1 MGFSIQQFSSQLQ
14 QTRAL
19 IGGNWCE
26 AASGRRFNVV
36 DPATGV
42 AIGSVPEMAAVDT
55 EHAIEAAATALPG
68 WRRQTAK
75 ERGAALRRWFAAVT
89 AAADELAAIVTAE
102 SGKPLPEA
110 RGEVAYAAA
119 FVEWAAEEARRTY
132 GEVIPPPQADK
143 RLLVIRQPI
152 GVAAAITPWNFPAAM
167 ILRKAAAALAAGCTL
182 VIKPAPQTP
191 LTALALGTLAEQAGL
206 PAGVLNVVTGSI
218 DSSRE
223 IGTAICESPTV
234 RALSFT
240 GSTAAG
246 ITLARQAAGT
256 VKKVSLEL
264 GGNASFIVFD
274 DADLDAAVAGAI
286 AAKFRNTGQT
296 CICAN
301 RLFVQ
306 AGIHDAF
313 LEKFA
318 AAAGRLQVGPGV
330 DAGVAVG
337 PLIDTRAVEKVTGL
351 VADATAAGG
360 RTLLGGGMHAR
371 GGTFFEP
378 TVISGAT
385 PKMRLAREEIFGPV
399 AAVFRFETEAEVLEL
414 ANATEFGLASYF
426 YSRDVGRCFRVAEA
440 LECGMVGINTGIIS
454 TEVAPFGG
462 VKASGLG
469 REGGRYG
476 LDEYQE
482 LKYLCFGEIS

>member
-1 MGFSIQQFSSQLQ
+1 MSQFFAERQQS
-14 QTRAL
+14 RAL
-19 IGGNWCE
+19 IGGTWCE
-26 AASGRRFNVV
+26 AASGRRLEVI

-42 AIGSVPEMAAVDT
+42 AIGSVPEMGAADT
-55 EHAIEAAATALPG
+55 GHAIEAAATALPR
-68 WRRQTAK
+68 WRQQTAK
-75 ERGAALRRWFAAVT
+75 ARGQLLRQWFEAVT
-89 AAADELAAIVTAE
+89 AATSDLAAIITAE
-102 SGKPLPEA
+102 SGKPLAEA

-119 FVEWAAEEARRTY
+119 FLEWYAEEARRAY
-132 GEVIPPPQADK
+132 GEVIPPPQPDK

-167 ILRKAAAALAAGCTL
+167 ILRKAAAALAAGCTM
-182 VIKPAPQTP
+182 VVKPAPQTP
-191 LTALALGTLAEQAGL
+191 LTALALATLAEQAGL
-206 PAGVLNVVTGSI
+206 PPGVLNVVTGSI

-240 GSTAAG
+240 GSTSAG
-246 ITLARQAAGT
+246 VALARQAAGT

-264 GGNASFIVFD
+264 GGNASFIVFE

-296 CICAN
+296 CVCAN

-306 AGIHDAF
+306 AGVHDAF
-313 LEKFA
+313 VEKFTA
-318 AAAGRLQVGPGV
+318 AVAHLRVGPGA
-330 DAGVAVG
+330 DDGVAVG
-337 PLIDTRAVEKVTGL
+337 PLIDNRAVEKVTGL
-351 VADATAAGG
+351 VADAISGGG
-360 RTLLGGGMHAR
+360 RTLLGGVTHGL

-378 TVISGAT
+378 TVITGAT
-385 PKMRLAREEIFGPV
+385 PAMRLAREEIFGPV

-414 ANATEFGLASYF
+414 ANDTEFGLASYF

-440 LECGMVGINTGIIS
+440 LECGMVGINTGILS

-462 VKASGLG
+462 VKSSGLG

-482 LKYLCFGEIS
+482 LKYLCFGDAS

>member
-1 MGFSIQQFSSQLQ
+1 MHQVFANLHQS
-14 QTRAL
+14 RAV
-19 IGGNWCE
+19 IGGSWCE
-26 AASGRRFNVV
+26 AASGRRLEVV

-42 AIGSVPEMAAVDT
+42 VIGSVPEMATIDA
-55 EHAIEAAATALPG
+55 EHAIEAAAIALPG
-68 WRRQTAK
+68 WRQQPAK
-75 ERGAALRRWFAAVT
+75 ARGQLLRRWFEVVTDAAE
-89 AAADELAAIVTAE
+89 DLAAIITAE
-102 SGKPLPEA
+102 SGKPLAEA
-110 RGEVAYAAA
+110 RGEVGYAAA
-119 FVEWAAEEARRTY
+119 FLEWYAEEARRAY
-132 GEVIPPPQADK
+132 GEVIPPHQADK

-167 ILRKAAAALAAGCTL
+167 ILRKAAAALAAGCTM
-182 VIKPAPQTP
+182 VVKPAPQTP
-191 LTALALGTLAEQAGL
+191 LTAIALAALAEQAGL

-218 DSSRE
+218 ESSRQ

-246 ITLARQAAGT
+246 VALAKQAAGT

-274 DADLDAAVAGAI
+274 DADLDAAVTGAM

-296 CICAN
+296 CVCAN

-313 LEKFA
+313 IERFTA
-318 AAAGRLQVGPGV
+318 AVADLKVGPGA
-330 DAGVAVG
+330 DDGVAVG
-337 PLIDTRAVEKVTGL
+337 PLIDGRAIEKVSGL

-360 RTLLGGGMHAR
+360 RTLLGGVRHSL

-385 PKMRLAREEIFGPV
+385 PAMRLAREEIFGPV

-440 LECGMVGINTGIIS
+440 LECGMVGINTGLLS

-462 VKASGLG
+462 VKSSGLG

-482 LKYLCFGEIS
+482 LKYLCFGDVS

>member
-1 MGFSIQQFSSQLQ
+1 MQQVFADLQ
-14 QTRAL
+14 QCLAI

-26 AASGRRFNVV
+26 AASGRRLEVI

-42 AIGSVPEMAAVDT
+42 IIGRVPEMGAVDA
-55 EHAIEAAATALPG
+55 EHAIEAAGTALPG
-68 WRRQTAK
+68 WRQQTAK
-75 ERGAALRRWFAAVT
+75 ARGQALRRWFDAVT
-89 AAADELAAIVTAE
+89 AAAEELASIITAE
-102 SGKPLPEA
+102 SGKPLAEA
-110 RGEVAYAAA
+110 RGEVGYAAT
-119 FVEWAAEEARRTY
+119 FLEWYAEEARRAY
-132 GEVIPPPQADK
+132 GEVIPPPQTDK

-167 ILRKAAAALAAGCTL
+167 ILRKAAAALAAGCTM

-191 LTALALGTLAEQAGL
+191 LTALALASLAEQSGL
-206 PAGVLNVVTGSI
+206 PPGVLNVVTGSI

-246 ITLARQAAGT
+246 VALARQAAGT

-274 DADLDAAVAGAI
+274 DADLDAAVAGAM

-296 CICAN
+296 CVCAN

-306 AGIHDAF
+306 AGVHDSF
-313 LEKFA
+313 VEKLA
-318 AAAGRLQVGPGV
+318 AATANLKVGPGV
-330 DAGVAVG
+330 DEGVAVG
-337 PLIDTRAVEKVTGL
+337 PLIDSRAVDKVTGL

-360 RTLLGGGMHAR
+360 QTVLGGGPHPL

-385 PKMRLAREEIFGPV
+385 PAMRLAREEIFGPV
-399 AAVFRFETEAEVLEL
+399 AAIFRFETEAEVLEL

-440 LECGMVGINTGIIS
+440 LECGMVGINTGLIS

-462 VKASGLG
+462 IKSSGLG

-482 LKYLCFGEIS
+482 LKYLCFGAVS

>member
-1 MGFSIQQFSSQLQ
+1 MQQVSSELWRS
-14 QTRAL
+14 RAL

-26 AASGRRFNVV
+26 AESGQRLEVV
-36 DPATGV
+36 DPATGRS
-42 AIGSVPEMAAVDT
+42 IGSVPEMGAVET
-55 EHAIEAAATALPG
+55 GHAIEAAATALPG
-68 WRRQTAK
+68 WRQRPAK
-75 ERGAALRRWFAAVT
+75 ARGQLLRCWFEAVT
-89 AAADELAAIVTAE
+89 AATADLAAIITAE
-102 SGKPLPEA
+102 SGKPLAEA
-110 RGEVAYAAA
+110 RGEVGYAAA
-119 FVEWAAEEARRTY
+119 FLEWYGEEARRAY
-132 GEVIPPPQADK
+132 GEVIPPHQADK

-167 ILRKAAAALAAGCTL
+167 ILRKAAAALAAGCTM
-182 VIKPAPQTP
+182 VVKPAPQTP
-191 LTALALGTLAEQAGL
+191 LTALALAALAEQAGL
-206 PAGVLNVVTGSI
+206 PPGVLNVVTSSI
-218 DSSRE
+218 ESSRQ

-246 ITLARQAAGT
+246 VALARQAAGT

-274 DADLDAAVAGAI
+274 DADLDAAVAGAL

-296 CICAN
+296 CVCAN

-306 AGIHDAF
+306 AGVHDAF
-313 LEKFA
+313 VERFA
-318 AAAGRLQVGPGV
+318 AAVAQLKVGPGGE
-330 DAGVAVG
+330 DGVAVG
-337 PLIDTRAVEKVTGL
+337 PLIDNRAVEKVTGL
-351 VADATAAGG
+351 VTDAVTAGG
-360 RTLLGGGMHAR
+360 RPVLGGSPHSL

-378 TVISGAT
+378 TVITGAT
-385 PKMRLAREEIFGPV
+385 PAMRLAGEEIFGPV

-440 LECGMVGINTGIIS
+440 LECGMVGINTGILS

-462 VKASGLG
+462 VKSSGLG

-482 LKYLCFGEIS
+482 LKYLCFGEIA

>member
-1 MGFSIQQFSSQLQ
+1 MKLSQPSLVRNQ
-14 QTRAL
+14 AF
-19 IGGNWCE
+19 IGGRWCE
-26 AASGRRFNVV
+26 AASGRRLDVV

-42 AIGSVPEMAAVDT
+42 AIGSVPEMAAVDA

-68 WRRQTAK
+68 WRQQPAK
-75 ERGAALRRWFAAVT
+75 ARGQALRRWFEAVT
-89 AAADELAAIVTAE
+89 AAADDVAAIITAE
-102 SGKPLPEA
+102 SGKPLTEA

-119 FVEWAAEEARRTY
+119 FLEWYAEEARRAY
-132 GEVIPPPQADK
+132 GEVIPPHQADK

-167 ILRKAAAALAAGCTL
+167 ILRKAAAALAAGCTM
-182 VIKPAPQTP
+182 VVKPAPQTP
-191 LTALALGTLAEQAGL
+191 LTAVALAALAEQAGL
-206 PAGVLNVVTGSI
+206 ATGVLNLVTGGI
-218 DSSRE
+218 ESSRQ

-246 ITLARQAAGT
+246 VGLAKQAAGT

-274 DADLDAAVAGAI
+274 DADLDAAVAGAL

-296 CICAN
+296 CVCAN

-313 LEKFA
+313 VEKFA
-318 AAAGRLQVGPGV
+318 AAVTELKVGPGA
-330 DAGVAVG
+330 DEGVTVG
-337 PLIDTRAVEKVTGL
+337 PLIDGRAIEKVSGL

-360 RTLLGGGMHAR
+360 RTLLGGGSHPL

-378 TVISGAT
+378 TVICGAS
-385 PKMRLAREEIFGPV
+385 PAMRLAREEIFGPV

-426 YSRDVGRCFRVAEA
+426 FSRDVGRCFRVAEA
-440 LECGMVGINTGIIS
+440 LECGMVGINTGVLS

-482 LKYLCFGEIS
+482 LKYLCFGGV

>member
-1 MGFSIQQFSSQLQ
+1 MHQVFANLHQS
-14 QTRAL
+14 RAV
-19 IGGNWCE
+19 IGGSWCE
-26 AASGRRFNVV
+26 AASGRRLEVV
-36 DPATGV
+36 DPATGAV
-42 AIGSVPEMAAVDT
+42 IGSVPEMATIDA
-55 EHAIEAAATALPG
+55 EHAIEAAAIALPG
-68 WRRQTAK
+68 WRQQPAK
-75 ERGAALRRWFAAVT
+75 ARGQLLRRWFEVVTDAAE
-89 AAADELAAIVTAE
+89 DLAAIITAE
-102 SGKPLPEA
+102 SGKPLAEA
-110 RGEVAYAAA
+110 RGEVGYAAA
-119 FVEWAAEEARRTY
+119 FLEWYAEEARRAY
-132 GEVIPPPQADK
+132 GEVIPPHQADK

-167 ILRKAAAALAAGCTL
+167 ILRKAAAALAAGCTM
-182 VIKPAPQTP
+182 VVKPAPQTP
-191 LTALALGTLAEQAGL
+191 LTAIALAALAEQAGL

-218 DSSRE
+218 ESSRQ

-246 ITLARQAAGT
+246 VALAKQAAGT

-274 DADLDAAVAGAI
+274 DADLDAAVTGAM

-296 CICAN
+296 CVCAN

-313 LEKFA
+313 IERFTA
-318 AAAGRLQVGPGV
+318 AVADLKVGPGA
-330 DAGVAVG
+330 DDGVAVG
-337 PLIDTRAVEKVTGL
+337 PLIDGRAIEKVSGL

-360 RTLLGGGMHAR
+360 RTLLGGDRHSL

-385 PKMRLAREEIFGPV
+385 PAMRLAREEIFGPV

-440 LECGMVGINTGIIS
+440 LECGMVGINTGLLS

-462 VKASGLG
+462 VKSSGLG

-482 LKYLCFGEIS
+482 LKYLCFGDVS

>member
-102 SGKPLPEA
+102 SGKPLAEA

-191 LTALALGTLAEQAGL
+191 LTALARGTLAEQAGL

>member
-1 MGFSIQQFSSQLQ
+1 MSQFFAERQQS
-14 QTRAL
+14 RAL
-19 IGGNWCE
+19 IGGTWCE
-26 AASGRRFNVV
+26 AASGRRLEVI

-42 AIGSVPEMAAVDT
+42 AIGSVPEMGAVDT
-55 EHAIEAAATALPG
+55 GHAIEAAATALPR
-68 WRRQTAK
+68 WRQQTAK
-75 ERGAALRRWFAAVT
+75 ARGQLLRQWFEEVT
-89 AAADELAAIVTAE
+89 AAASDLAAIITAE
-102 SGKPLPEA
+102 SGKPVAEA

-119 FVEWAAEEARRTY
+119 FLEWYAEEARRAY
-132 GEVIPPPQADK
+132 GEVIPPPQPDK

-167 ILRKAAAALAAGCTL
+167 ILRKAAAALAAGCTM
-182 VIKPAPQTP
+182 VVKPAPQTP
-191 LTALALGTLAEQAGL
+191 LTALALAALAEQAGL
-206 PAGVLNVVTGSI
+206 PPGVLNVVTGSI

-240 GSTAAG
+240 GSTSAG
-246 ITLARQAAGT
+246 VALARQAAGT

-264 GGNASFIVFD
+264 GGNASFIVFE

-296 CICAN
+296 CVCAN

-306 AGIHDAF
+306 AGVHDAF
-313 LEKFA
+313 VEKFTA
-318 AAAGRLQVGPGV
+318 AVAQLKVGPGA
-330 DAGVAVG
+330 DEGVAVG
-337 PLIDTRAVEKVTGL
+337 PLIDSRAVEKVTGL
-351 VADATAAGG
+351 VTDAVAAGG
-360 RTLLGGGMHAR
+360 RPVLGGSPHSL

-378 TVISGAT
+378 TVITGAT
-385 PKMRLAREEIFGPV
+385 AAMRLAREEIFGPV

-426 YSRDVGRCFRVAEA
+426 YSRDIGRCFRVAEA
-440 LECGMVGINTGIIS
+440 LECGMVGINTGILS

-462 VKASGLG
+462 VKSSGLG
-469 REGGRYG
+469 RDGGRYG

-482 LKYLCFGEIS
+482 LKYLCFGEIA

>member
-1 MGFSIQQFSSQLQ
+1 MQQESSELQ
-14 QTRAL
+14 QSRAL

-26 AASGRRFNVV
+26 AASGQRLEVI

-42 AIGSVPEMAAVDT
+42 AIGSVPEMGVVDT
-55 EHAIEAAATALPG
+55 DHAIEAAATALPG
-68 WRRQTAK
+68 WRQQTAK
-75 ERGAALRRWFAAVT
+75 ARGQFLRQWFEAVT
-89 AAADELAAIVTAE
+89 AAAGELAAIITAE
-102 SGKPLPEA
+102 SGKPLAEA
-110 RGEVAYAAA
+110 RGEVGYAAA
-119 FVEWAAEEARRTY
+119 FLEWYAEEARRAY

-167 ILRKAAAALAAGCTL
+167 ILRKAAAALAAGCTM
-182 VIKPAPQTP
+182 VVKPAPQTP
-191 LTALALGTLAEQAGL
+191 LTALALARFAEQAGL
-206 PAGVLNVVTGSI
+206 PPGVLNIVTGSI
-218 DSSRE
+218 DSSRQ
-223 IGTAICESPTV
+223 IGTAICESLTV

-246 ITLARQAAGT
+246 VALARQAAGT

-274 DADLDAAVAGAI
+274 DADLEAAVAGAM

-296 CICAN
+296 CVCAN

-313 LEKFA
+313 VEKFA
-318 AAAGRLQVGPGV
+318 AAAGQLKVGPGV
-330 DAGVAVG
+330 DEAVAVG
-337 PLIDTRAVEKVTGL
+337 PLIDSRAVEKVSGL
-351 VADATAAGG
+351 VADAVSGGG
-360 RTLLGGGMHAR
+360 RTLLGGTTHGL

-378 TVISGAT
+378 TVITGAT
-385 PKMRLAREEIFGPV
+385 PAMRLAREEIFGPV

-426 YSRDVGRCFRVAEA
+426 FSRDVGRCFRVAEA

-462 VKASGLG
+462 VKSSGLG

-482 LKYLCFGEIS
+482 LKYLCFGDVL

>member
-1 MGFSIQQFSSQLQ
+1 MSQFFAEGQQS
-14 QTRAL
+14 RAL

-26 AASGRRFNVV
+26 AASGQRLDVI

-55 EHAIEAAATALPG
+55 DHAIEAAATALHR
-68 WRRQTAK
+68 WRQQTAK
-75 ERGAALRRWFAAVT
+75 ARGQLLRQWFEAVT
-89 AAADELAAIVTAE
+89 AATSDLAAIITAE
-102 SGKPLPEA
+102 SGKPLAEA

-119 FVEWAAEEARRTY
+119 FLEWYAEEARRAY
-132 GEVIPPPQADK
+132 GDVIPPHQADK

-167 ILRKAAAALAAGCTL
+167 ILRKAAAALAAGCTM
-182 VIKPAPQTP
+182 VVKPAPQTP
-191 LTALALGTLAEQAGL
+191 LTALALATLAEQAGL
-206 PAGVLNVVTGSI
+206 PPGVLNVVTGSI

-223 IGTAICESPTV
+223 IGAAICESPTV

-246 ITLARQAAGT
+246 VALARQAAGT

-274 DADLDAAVAGAI
+274 DADLDAAVAGALT
-286 AAKFRNTGQT
+286 AKFRNTGQT
-296 CICAN
+296 CVCAN

-306 AGIHDAF
+306 AEVHDAF
-313 LEKFA
+313 VEKFA
-318 AAAGRLQVGPGV
+318 AAVAQLNVGPGA
-330 DAGVAVG
+330 DEGVAVG
-337 PLIDTRAVEKVTGL
+337 PLIDSRAVEKVTGL
-351 VADATAAGG
+351 VADAVAAGG
-360 RTLLGGGMHAR
+360 RPVLGGTSHSL

-378 TVISGAT
+378 TVITGAT
-385 PKMRLAREEIFGPV
+385 PAMRLAREEIFGPV

-414 ANATEFGLASYF
+414 ANDTEFGLASYF

-440 LECGMVGINTGIIS
+440 LECGMVGINTGILS

-462 VKASGLG
+462 VKSSGLG

-482 LKYLCFGEIS
+482 LKYLCFGEVL

>member
-1 MGFSIQQFSSQLQ
+1 MQQESSELQ
-14 QTRAL
+14 QSRAL

-26 AASGRRFNVV
+26 AASGQRLEVI

-42 AIGSVPEMAAVDT
+42 AIGSVPEMGVVDT
-55 EHAIEAAATALPG
+55 DHAIEAAATALPR
-68 WRRQTAK
+68 WRQQTAK
-75 ERGAALRRWFAAVT
+75 ARGQFLRQWFETVT
-89 AAADELAAIVTAE
+89 AATSDLAAIITAE
-102 SGKPLPEA
+102 SGKPLAEA
-110 RGEVAYAAA
+110 RGEVGYAAA
-119 FVEWAAEEARRTY
+119 FLEWYAEEARRAY
-132 GEVIPPPQADK
+132 GEVIPPHQADK

-167 ILRKAAAALAAGCTL
+167 ILRKAAAALAAGCTM
-182 VIKPAPQTP
+182 VVKPAPQTP
-191 LTALALGTLAEQAGL
+191 LTALALARLAEQAGL
-206 PAGVLNVVTGSI
+206 PPGVLNIVTGSI
-218 DSSRE
+218 DSSRQ

-246 ITLARQAAGT
+246 VALARQAAAT

-274 DADLDAAVAGAI
+274 DADLDAAVAGAL

-296 CICAN
+296 CVCAN

-306 AGIHDAF
+306 AGVHDAF
-313 LEKFA
+313 VEKFA
-318 AAAGRLQVGPGV
+318 AAVAQLKVGPGA
-330 DAGVAVG
+330 DEGVAVG
-337 PLIDTRAVEKVTGL
+337 PLIDSRAVEKVSGL
-351 VADATAAGG
+351 VADAVSGGG
-360 RTLLGGGMHAR
+360 RTLLGGTTHGL

-378 TVISGAT
+378 TVITGAT
-385 PKMRLAREEIFGPV
+385 PAMRLAREEIFGPV

-440 LECGMVGINTGIIS
+440 LECGMVGINTGILS

-462 VKASGLG
+462 VKSSGLG

-482 LKYLCFGEIS
+482 LKYLCFGEIA